1 MACGPRTPVFWQR
14 QPGLPRPVLG
24 FLRSRLEAALAD
36 PADRAL
42 LVWPTV
48 LGAPRVREEFPGGLP
63 EAELLARAGAML
75 PQEDPGRAWRD
86 ALARFPDTAD
96 RGPGGW
102 VPQRIWEPLS
112 SLVSL
117 RSGVTLLALLGLPA
131 GEAYPLAAGVSLFN
145 AALFHE
151 CHDALEPLWLEAEG
165 PLKAGLQGL
174 ILMAGGFHHHQVQ
187 NAPGMAGLFEDAVE
201 ALGGSGGLATP
212 WGTVGYGSAL
222 DLVRERLTA
231 LNDEFGLRAEE
242 PPWERLWSLDRPEWE
257 LM

>member
-14 QPGLPRPVLG
+14 QPGLPRPVLT
-24 FLRSRLEAALAD
+24 FLRSRLEAALDD
-36 PADRAL
+36 PGDRAL
-42 LVWPTV
+42 LAWPTI
-48 LGAPRVREEFPGGLP
+48 LGAPRVREEFPEGLP
-63 EAELLARAGAML
+63 EAELLARARAML
-75 PQEDPGRAWRD
+75 PQADPELAWED

-102 VPQRIWEPLS
+102 VPHRIWDPLS

-117 RSGVTLLALLGLPA
+117 RSGVTLLALLGLPE
-131 GEAYPLAAGVSLFN
+131 GGTYRLAAGVSLFN

-165 PLKAGLQGL
+165 PLKMGLQGL

-201 ALGGSGGLATP
+201 ALGEGRGLATP
-212 WGTVGYGSAL
+212 WGTVGYGPAL
-222 DLVRERLTA
+222 DRVRERLEA
-231 LNDEFGLRAEE
+231 LDDEYGLRAEV

-257 LM
+257 LT

>member
-1 MACGPRTPVFWQR
+1 MTCGPRTPVFWQR

-42 LVWPTV
+42 LAWPTV

-63 EAELLARAGAML
+63 EAELLARAAAML
-75 PQEDPGRAWRD
+75 PQEDPERAWRD
-86 ALARFPDTAD
+86 VLARFPDTAD

-102 VPQRIWEPLS
+102 VPHRIWDPLS

-117 RSGVTLLALLGLPA
+117 RSGVTLLALLGLP
-131 GEAYPLAAGVSLFN
+131 GGDRYPLAAGVSLFN

-165 PLKAGLQGL
+165 PLRGGLQGL
-174 ILMAGGFHHHQVQ
+174 ILMAAGHHHLQVQ
-187 NAPGMAGLFEDAVE
+187 NAPGMAGLLEDAVE
-201 ALGGSGGLATP
+201 ALGGGDALATP
-212 WGTVGYGSAL
+212 WGTVSYGAAL
-222 DLVRERLTA
+222 DLVRERLAA
-231 LNDEFGLRAEE
+231 LDDEFGERAEE
-242 PPWERLWSLDRPEWE
+242 PPWERLWALDRPEWE
-257 LM
+257 LT

>member
-14 QPGLPRPVLG
+14 QPGLPRPVLT

-42 LVWPTV
+42 LAWPTV
-48 LGAPRVREEFPGGLP
+48 LGAPRVREEFPEGLP
-63 EAELLARAGAML
+63 EAELLARARAML
-75 PQEDPGRAWRD
+75 PQGDPVRAWED

-96 RGPGGW
+96 RGPAGW
-102 VPQRIWEPLS
+102 VPHRIWDPLS

-117 RSGVTLLALLGLPA
+117 RSGVTLLALLGLPE
-131 GEAYPLAAGVSLFN
+131 GGNYRLAAGVSLFN

-165 PLKAGLQGL
+165 PLKKGLQGL

-201 ALGGSGGLATP
+201 ALGEGRGLATP
-212 WGTVGYGSAL
+212 WGAVGYGPAL
-222 DLVRERLTA
+222 DRVRERLEA
-231 LNDEFGLRAEE
+231 LDDEYGLRAED

-257 LM
+257 LT